1 MLSDPDTARPLLLLL
16 LLLLRLDIAFVS
28 FTPDSAAQQ
37 RQQQR
42 RTLQLWRGMSRCSGG
57 ETGQSPAI
65 LCLVASCRFQLVF
78 YGYKFLHLF

>member
-1 MLSDPDTARPLLLLL
+1 MLSDPDTARLLLLL

-28 FTPDSAAQQ
+28 FTPDSAAQ
-37 RQQQR
+37 QQQR

>member
-1 MLSDPDTARPLLLLL
+1 MLSDPDTARPL

-28 FTPDSAAQQ
+28 FTPDSAAQ
-37 RQQQR
+37 QQQR

>member
-1 MLSDPDTARPLLLLL
+1 MLSDPDTARPL

-37 RQQQR
+37 QQQR

>member
-1 MLSDPDTARPLLLLL
+1 MLSDPDTARPLL

-28 FTPDSAAQQ
+28 FTPDSAAQ
-37 RQQQR
+37 QQQR

-78 YGYKFLHLF
+78 LRI

>member
-1 MLSDPDTARPLLLLL
+1 MLSDPDTARPLLL

-28 FTPDSAAQQ
+28 FTPDSAA
-37 RQQQR
+37 QQQR

>member
-1 MLSDPDTARPLLLLL
+1 MLSDPDTARLLLL

-37 RQQQR
+37 QQW

-65 LCLVASCRFQLVF
+65 LCLVASCRFQLVY

>member
-1 MLSDPDTARPLLLLL
+1 MLSDPDTARPLL

-37 RQQQR
+37 QQW